1 MQSDLFIYF
10 FKRRKF
16 KQFLCRGKK
25 HESLLVPRKKGKTP
39 RRARGEESSS
49 PVSEE
54 IKVKNGAHWKT
65 CLLKSTLTDR
75 VPVHNLHR
83 PSSLYIC
90 LPVSFRHQ
98 KRKRRRER
106 KKRESP
112 AVRSFFFLS
121 TSLVS
126 CRSFSLSENSKV
138 SFHKKLLL
146 RGAAQERRVGRHRPH
161 SKKNQNKILTD
172 ADQSSLPPSSP
183 LSPSH
188 LSLSLSPSL
197 SLCLTHTHMHTY
209 WIKMGLVSR
218 YAMPTQLTLQ
228 KNIPL

>member
-1 MQSDLFIYF
+1 MFTQ
-10 FKRRKF
+10 
-16 KQFLCRGKK
+16 K
-25 HESLLVPRKKGKTP
+25 HTDR
-39 RRARGEESSS
+39 SS
-49 PVSEE
+49 PSPQPAPSLFPLYLPPSFIQTPEE
-54 IKVKNGAHWKT
+54 KT
-65 CLLKSTLTDR
+65 
-75 VPVHNLHR
+75 
-83 PSSLYIC
+83 
-90 LPVSFRHQ
+90 Q
-98 KRKRRRER
+98 ER
-106 KKRESP
+106 TQKKREPSR
-112 AVRSFFFLS
+112 AFFFFLS

>member
-25 HESLLVPRKKGKTP
+25 TRKSPRSEKKKGKTP

-54 IKVKNGAHWKT
+54 IKVKKRGALESVFTQKH
-65 CLLKSTLTDR
+65 TDR
-75 VPVHNLHR
+75 ST
-83 PSSLYIC
+83 PSPQPAPSLFPLY
-90 LPVSFRHQ
+90 LPASFIQTPEEKTQERTQ
-98 KRKRRRER
+98 KK
-106 KKRESP
+106 SP

-126 CRSFSLSENSKV
+126 CRSCSLSENSKV

-183 LSPSH
+183 LLSSLPLPP
-188 LSLSLSPSL
+188 LSLSLSLSL
-197 SLCLTHTHMHTY
+197 SASHTRTC
-209 WIKMGLVSR
+209 
-218 YAMPTQLTLQ
+218 TLIGS
-228 KNIPL
+228 KWD